1 MISFSNSIP
10 KDPLPVVHAWMEE
23 ARNKRIQPHPNAIT
37 IASVDVSGKPSA
49 RVVLIKDFSP
59 KEGYIVFY
67 THYKSR
73 KSLEFV
79 DNPWAAGVV
88 HWDHLGRQIRF
99 EGLITK
105 SPDDESNAYFATRDW
120 RSQLNAW
127 TSEQSQPIS
136 DYKQLLDR
144 ANRQAKKM
152 NLPKIDSTGPDKDF
166 SVQRPPF
173 WGGFRMWFCSI
184 EFWIARSARFHE
196 RIQYKR
202 SLKKDDDG
210 GPVTGPWHHQ
220 RLQP

>member
-1 MISFSNSIP
+1 VISFSNSIP

-59 KEGYIVFY
+59 KEGYIVFH

-202 SLKKDDDG
+202 SLKKGDDG

>member
-1 MISFSNSIP
+1 M
-10 KDPLPVVHAWMEE
+10 KE
-23 ARNKRIQPHPNAIT
+23 AENKKTQPHPNAIT
-37 IASVDVSGKPSA
+37 IASTDVSGKPSA
-49 RVVLIKDFSP
+49 RVLLIKALSL
-59 KEGYIVFY
+59 KEGYIVFHTPY
-67 THYKSR
+67 GSR
-73 KSLEFV
+73 KSLEFI
-79 DNPWAAGVV
+79 DNPWAAGVI
-88 HWDHLGRQIRF
+88 HWDHLSRQIRL

-105 SPDDESNAYFATRDW
+105 SPDDESDAYFATRDW

-152 NLPKIDSTGPDKDF
+152 NLPKLDSTGPDKDF

-196 RIQYKR
+196 RILYKR

-210 GPVTGPWHHQ
+210 GPVTGPWRHQ
-220 RLQP
+220 KLQP

>member
-1 MISFSNSIP
+1 MISFSSQIP
-10 KDPLPVVHAWMEE
+10 KDPLPIVHAWMKE
-23 ARNKRIQPHPNAIT
+23 AENKKTQPHPNAIT
-37 IASVDVSGKPSA
+37 IASADVSGKPSA
-49 RVVLIKDFSP
+49 RVLLIKDLSL
-59 KEGYIVFY
+59 KEGYIVFH
-67 THYKSR
+67 THYGSR
-73 KSLEFV
+73 KSLEFI
-79 DNPWAAGVV
+79 DNPWAAGVI

>member
-1 MISFSNSIP
+1 M
-10 KDPLPVVHAWMEE
+10 KE
-23 ARNKRIQPHPNAIT
+23 AENKKTQPHPNAIT
-37 IASVDVSGKPSA
+37 IASADISGKPSA
-49 RVVLIKDFSP
+49 RVLLIKDLSL
-59 KEGYIVFY
+59 KEGYIVFH
-67 THYKSR
+67 THYGSR
-73 KSLEFV
+73 KSLEFI
-79 DNPWAAGVV
+79 DNPWAAGVI
-88 HWDHLGRQIRF
+88 HWDHLSRQIRF

-105 SPDDESNAYFATRDW
+105 SPDDESDAYFATRDW

-152 NLPKIDSTGPDKDF
+152 NLPKLDSTGPDKDF

-196 RIQYKR
+196 RILYKR

-210 GPVTGPWHHQ
+210 GPVTGPWRHQ
-220 RLQP
+220 KLQP